1 MSLSLG
7 EIYTGTK
14 GTNLTSVFSIVMHL
28 SVQSCVYK
36 FVFGFPVAFCA
47 EICVEISALSGSVC
61 TALHRDRLQ
70 EHLQP
75 SEAGGIFLHLE

>member
-14 GTNLTSVFSIVMHL
+14 GTNLTAVFSIVMHL

-61 TALHRDRLQ
+61 TALH
-70 EHLQP
+70 
-75 SEAGGIFLHLE
+75 